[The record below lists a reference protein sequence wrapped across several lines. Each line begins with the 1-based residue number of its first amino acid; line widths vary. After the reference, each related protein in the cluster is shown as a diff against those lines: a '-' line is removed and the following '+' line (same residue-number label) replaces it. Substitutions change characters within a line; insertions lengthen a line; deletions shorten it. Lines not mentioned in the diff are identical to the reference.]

1 MPTAP
6 APTTS
11 ASGSHIRQ
19 SGGSATTTESV
30 AESSAAE
37 TDDRLSP
44 AASAWMESAFE
55 LADSPARSRRGP
67 EAEVS
72 MVGLWM
78 TVPPGVTMLS
88 ALSRSVVESAT
99 HDSSSRRQS
108 TEPETTVTAPEPRV
122 SDQEASDDAADFL
135 VRHDAGSMASER
147 MTNNDRA
154 VDSQNP
160 ANGCAPRMA
169 QEM

>member
-11 ASGSHIRQ
+11 SRGIHVRQ

-30 AESSAAE
+30 AESSSAE
-37 TDDRLSP
+37 MDDRLSP
-44 AASAWMESAFE
+44 AASAWTESSLE
-55 LADSPARSRRGP
+55 LADSPARSRRGA

-72 MVGLWM
+72 MLGLWM
-78 TVPPGVTMLS
+78 TIPPGVTMLS
-88 ALSRSVVESAT
+88 ALSRRAMESAT

-108 TEPETTVTAPEPRV
+108 TEPETTVTAPESRV
-122 SDQEASDDAADFL
+122 SDQEATDDAADFL
-135 VRHDAGSMASER
+135 VRHDAGSNASER
-147 MTNNDRA
+147 MTSNDSA

-169 QEM
+169 QET